1 MGLFQ
6 FCCLFP
12 VAAVENKLSQESY
25 KLAAARLQG
34 EIERMQWVE
43 RSTAIRAD
51 WEVKMVTTLVKM
63 VTILVKMLRF

>member
-1 MGLFQ
+1 MLIS
-6 FCCLFP
+6 
-12 VAAVENKLSQESY
+12 AVENNNLSQESY

-63 VTILVKMLRF
+63 VTTLVKMVTILVKMERF

>member
-1 MGLFQ
+1 MLI
-6 FCCLFP
+6 
-12 VAAVENKLSQESY
+12 AAVENNNLSQESY

-51 WEVKMVTTLVKM
+51 WEVPSRY
-63 VTILVKMLRF
+63 LRWWFE

>member
-1 MGLFQ
+1 MHSCKLGLGLFQ
-6 FCCLFP
+6 VCLMLI
-12 VAAVENKLSQESY
+12 AAVENNNLSQESY

-51 WEVKMVTTLVKM
+51 WEVKIVKM
-63 VTILVKMLRF
+63 KRF